1 MLCGFASVVVSV
13 IGLRSIEVQSRNLRG
28 DYINRYLQGENLYLI
43 ISYMPWNKLNK
54 LVVRFVQSVDLN
66 KIKK

>member
-28 DYINRYLQGENLYLI
+28 DYINQYLQGENLYLI

-54 LVVRFVQSVDLN
+54 IGSSFCSICRF
-66 KIKK
+66 K